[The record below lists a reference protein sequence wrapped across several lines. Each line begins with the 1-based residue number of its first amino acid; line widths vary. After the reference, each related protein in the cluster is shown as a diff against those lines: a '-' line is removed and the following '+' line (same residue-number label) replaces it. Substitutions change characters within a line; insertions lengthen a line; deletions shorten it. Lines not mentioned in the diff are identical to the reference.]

1 MVTGSLQT
9 KNGTFYAVLSFY
21 NEDKEKWDQ
30 KWKTTKIKD
39 KKGNKKKAEN
49 KLKEIQK
56 EFEKQLK
63 TKKKVVEQ
71 EEKEQK
77 NNHNKKED
85 REDTNKETAENQ
97 TIYEQR
103 INANK
108 NKTFVQYVL
117 ESIED
122 FKSDIEET
130 TYDAWYAQY
139 NGRVRNFFIPYHEL
153 DKIMNEDIKRNTYYE
168 TPLKISEITQFDIED
183 FFKWM
188 YDCGLKSGTVE
199 KHYVLFNL
207 IFERAIRQKIITP
220 ETNPMNDV
228 KKPVVKPYIANFYT
242 AKELKQLSTI
252 IKEDVLEIAILLASH
267 YGLRRSEVLGIKWQ
281 AIDFDTNIII
291 IKHTVTKVKGTGE
304 NQIISCKNL
313 AKTDSGYRTYPLAP
327 TIREKLLEHRKN
339 IEENRKF
346 FGNTYVEQTKDYVC
360 VKENGELIKPNHFT
374 KRFKDIIKRNDIRK
388 IRPHDLRHSVGS
400 LLAIKNV
407 NQKLI
412 QDFMGHANISS
423 SDRYMHLQFESKEFS
438 SKIIEEELA

>member
-77 NNHNKKED
+77 NNH
-85 REDTNKETAENQ
+85 
-97 TIYEQR
+97 
-103 INANK
+103 NK